1 MPSSKPR
8 LADAILTLAAK
19 HRFGTYWR
27 RGSDNRAV
35 MTSGARARLART
47 VVAALIAGMAVTG
60 VTVPATA
67 TLAQDDP
74 ACEWLGWRHP
84 ACAGGL
90 FENPP
95 DDGIPGDNA
104 AEGGIPAPAMVPN
117 IDGSLS
123 PPGTPGAI

>member
-1 MPSSKPR
+1 
-8 LADAILTLAAK
+8 
-19 HRFGTYWR
+19 
-27 RGSDNRAV
+27 
-35 MTSGARARLART
+35 MTSGARATLART
-47 VVAALIAGMAVTG
+47 AAAALITGMAVTG
-60 VTVPATA
+60 LTVPT
-67 TLAQDDP
+67 TTTVAQDDP

-117 IDGSLS
+117 VDGSMS